1 MDNGIKSSDLEN
13 LFLQKAV
20 ELEGLI
26 IQKTKVYSRLLT
38 SIELAEELEK
48 ISQKREKSRNAWLE
62 ILTGEPQKNSGNEQ
76 TEMSSTAQGEWIMQ
90 LEKQK
95 ITLNERDSL
104 LDVLY
109 SHERLAE
116 TYLQGAQAVDR
127 KEVRELLK
135 KRLCE
140 VLDEIYF
147 LKDLIKNLQNWQE

>member
-1 MDNGIKSSDLEN
+1 
-13 LFLQKAV
+13 
-20 ELEGLI
+20 
-26 IQKTKVYSRLLT
+26 
-38 SIELAEELEK
+38 
-48 ISQKREKSRNAWLE
+48 
-62 ILTGEPQKNSGNEQ
+62 
-76 TEMSSTAQGEWIMQ
+76 MQ